1 MTSLLLQ
8 SYSESTGL
16 TSKISLIALNSV
28 QSIQHAPFSLNMCC
42 LAAYFLILFLYSL
55 RSWTV
60 EAFIELDGNSYQLNS
75 LMFGFIWICN
85 FNPVQL
91 NWVIIQRIKM
101 IFIGIRYELHLL
113 CFRTSDMKWQK
124 TYIVTP
130 PMMCFLINLF
140 FIFSFW
146 KSIWFSFCFVRFRL
160 WFISC
165 NLMKILLWVYIQK
178 SCSPLKVSWFRYS
191 LAPAVSWIVTLLG
204 YL

>member
-42 LAAYFLILFLYSL
+42 LAAYFLILFLCSL
-55 RSWTV
+55 RRWTV
-60 EAFIELDGNSYQLNS
+60 EAFIELDGNSYQLNA

-91 NWVIIQRIKM
+91 DWVIIQRIKM
-101 IFIGIRYELHLL
+101 IFIRIGYDLHLL

-124 TYIVTP
+124 AYIVTP
-130 PMMCFLINLF
+130 LMTCFLINLF
-140 FIFSFW
+140 FYMFCFW
-146 KSIWFSFCFVRFRL
+146 KSIWFSICFVRFRL

-178 SCSPLKVSWFRYS
+178 SFSWFQYS
-191 LAPAVSWIVTLLG
+191 LAPAVHRIVTLLG